1 MKYIKSNFHVEDV
14 NLQKL
19 AKKFDT
25 PLYCYSYEKLKKTL
39 SILNSIL
46 ENQTH

>member
-19 AKKFDT
+19 AKNLTHLFIAIHMKN
-25 PLYCYSYEKLKKTL
+25 LRKILL
-39 SILNSIL
+39 ILNSIL
-46 ENQTH
+46 GN